1 MLVKGAAKP
10 MKERLGGRP
19 TSAAKTWAARG
30 KRRLQEIR
38 NLIGRGDRGEPGG
51 GVGRER
57 APRQSEKPQQLRAA
71 ARVGTGSLRAPA
83 EAMRAPLPGT
93 PGGGELQ
100 ERPGRKGGAGSR
112 CLRPAPDPA
121 PGRLSLKR

>member
-1 MLVKGAAKP
+1 MSVPA
-10 MKERLGGRP
+10 
-19 TSAAKTWAARG
+19 SH
-30 KRRLQEIR
+30 
-38 NLIGRGDRGEPGG
+38 LIGRGGCGGPGG
-51 GVGRER
+51 GVGTER

-100 ERPGRKGGAGSR
+100 ERPGWKGGTGSG
-112 CLRPAPDPA
+112 CLRPAPA
-121 PGRLSLKR
+121 RTPGRLSLKR